1 MPADE
6 AITLDMLLWAYARG
20 IFPMADHRNG
30 EIGWFAA
37 NPRAVLPL
45 DQFKAS
51 HSLRQRIRRGDYEI
65 RTDTAFAQVIRN
77 CAQPR
82 KTQKE
87 TWIND
92 QIIEAFIEAH
102 EQGFAHSVEAWTKP
116 KDAAEQPRLVGGL
129 YGLHLGGAFFG
140 ESMFSTATDAS
151 KVCLHHL
158 VDHLKSRG
166 FALLDVQMNSAH
178 MAQFGTIDI
187 PREEY
192 EAQLATV
199 IEMEVFW

>member
-1 MPADE
+1 MPSDQP
-6 AITLDMLLWAYARG
+6 ITLDMLLWAYAQG
-20 IFPMADHRNG
+20 VFPMADHRNG
-30 EIGWFAA
+30 EIQWYAA

-51 HSLRQRIRRGDYEI
+51 HSLRQRLRRGDYEI
-65 RTDTAFAQVIRN
+65 RTDTAFADVIRS
-77 CAQPR
+77 CASPR
-82 KTQKE
+82 KTQKD

-102 EQGFAHSVEAWTKP
+102 DQGFAHSIEAWTKP
-116 KDAAEQPRLVGGL
+116 KTPADAPRLVGGL

-158 VDHLKSRG
+158 VARLKSRG
-166 FALLDVQMNSAH
+166 FALLDVQMNSEH

-192 EAQLATV
+192 ESQLAKA
-199 IEMEVFW
+199 IEMDVRW